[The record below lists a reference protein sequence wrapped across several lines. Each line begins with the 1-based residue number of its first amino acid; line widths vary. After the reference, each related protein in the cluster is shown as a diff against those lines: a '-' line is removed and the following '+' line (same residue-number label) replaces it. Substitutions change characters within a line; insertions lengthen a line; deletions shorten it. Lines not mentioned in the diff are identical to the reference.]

1 MHLRAERNG
10 LLVSLESRTIGKQQ
24 QRLESQPQPKTK
36 EEALRVRRVK
46 RLIRL
51 SKDSE
56 KE

>member
-10 LLVSLESRTIGKQQ
+10 LLVSCERLTPGIQ
-24 QRLESQPQPKTK
+24 QRWLESQPQPKTK

-51 SKDSE
+51 SKDEE